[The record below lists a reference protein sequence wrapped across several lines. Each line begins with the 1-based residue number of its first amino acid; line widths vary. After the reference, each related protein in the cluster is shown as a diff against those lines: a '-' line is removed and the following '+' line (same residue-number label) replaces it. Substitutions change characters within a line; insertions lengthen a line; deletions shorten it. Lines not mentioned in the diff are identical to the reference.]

1 MMLLR
6 YYTFELKL
14 KHPFKITRGVRTSNQ
29 VVLIE
34 IEHDGVI
41 GYGESSPSKRY
52 GESVETVIN
61 FLNKVD
67 LSRFDDPFQIDDI
80 LSYIDS
86 IEPGNTSA
94 KAGIDIALHDL
105 VGKLLDVPLYKL
117 FGLNK
122 EKTPITSFTIGIDEP
137 KVIER
142 KVEEAEEYPIL
153 KVKLG
158 LENDEE
164 IIRTI
169 RKVTDKLIRVDAN
182 EGWKTKEIA
191 LEKIKWL
198 QDEGVEFVEQPMPA
212 DDLGSIAWVRD
223 KVDIP
228 IIADENCV
236 RLWDVPTLGKAY
248 DGINIKLMKCTGIR
262 EAIKMIN
269 TARAMKM
276 KVMIGCMIES
286 SVGITAG
293 AQISPLVDFAD
304 LDGNLLITNDPFN
317 GVKVQNG
324 KLILP
329 DEPGLGVKKA
339 SL

>member
-1 MMLLR
+1 MFLR
-6 YYTFELKL
+6 YRTFELKL
-14 KHPFKITRGVRTSNQ
+14 KHPFKITRGVRTSNW

-34 IEHDGVI
+34 IEHNGII
-41 GYGESSPSKRY
+41 GYGEASPSQRY
-52 GESVETVIN
+52 GENIETVQK
-61 FLNKVD
+61 FLSKVD
-67 LSRFDDPFQIDDI
+67 LSQFDDPFNIDEI
-80 LSYIDS
+80 LNYVDS
-86 IEPGNTSA
+86 VEPGNTSA

-105 VGKLLDVPLYKL
+105 VGKLLNVPIYKL
-117 FGLNK
+117 FGLSK
-122 EKTPITSFTIGIDEP
+122 GKTPITSFTIGIDEP
-137 KVIER
+137 QVIER
-142 KVEEAEEYPIL
+142 KVKEAEEYPIL

-164 IIRTI
+164 IIKTI
-169 RKVTDKLIRVDAN
+169 RKITDKPIRVDAN

-191 LEKIKWL
+191 LEKVKWL

-212 DDLGSIAWVRD
+212 DDLDSVAWLRD

-236 RLWDVPTLGKAY
+236 RLYDVPVLGKAY

-269 TARAMKM
+269 TARAMRM

-286 SVGITAG
+286 SVAITAG

-304 LDGNLLITNDPFN
+304 LDGNLLITNDPFE

-329 DEPGLGVKKA
+329 DEPGLGVKK
-339 SL
+339 LI